1 MPKIEIS
8 VIHIKEVEALLNL
21 LAKYKDELP
30 QALVDQL
37 LLLDKMKEGV

>member
-8 VIHIKEVEALLNL
+8 VIHIKEVEALLTL

-30 QALVDQL
+30 KELVDQL
-37 LLLDKMKEGV
+37 LLIDTLVG